1 MEQIDET
8 WGRRRFAEEYMMVWQ
23 ASGLGYLKLTPLK
36 VPARLVESKGVALPP
51 TRSLRTCAVS
61 FEEQVWKF
69 CKRGAPEML
78 QLLHRHFVST
88 HGILRGVTAEGED
101 DGRHSLHLN

>member
-1 MEQIDET
+1 MRPGGDGDVLRNTCWQRPWVSQVDTTEGARTAHGEQRDCS
-8 WGRRRFAEEYMMVWQ
+8 AANAQ
-23 ASGLGYLKLTPLK
+23 APHR
-36 VPARLVESKGVALPP
+36 P
-51 TRSLRTCAVS
+51 RTCAVS

-78 QLLHRHFVST
+78 QLLHRHLVST

-101 DGRHSLHLN
+101 DGRHAVCLN